1 MTKERDSVNWR
12 SDPKGQTNGHPSMCL
27 AVVHTRHKSER
38 KTLDACK
45 KMTRLLLLLLLFI
58 PAACFFF
65 LLHADGYCFVLLAD
79 EHQSNLPFFVGGE
92 REREIFDAI
101 SRRR

>member
-1 MTKERDSVNWR
+1 
-12 SDPKGQTNGHPSMCL
+12 
-27 AVVHTRHKSER
+27 
-38 KTLDACK
+38 
-45 KMTRLLLLLLLFI
+45 MTRLLLLLLFI

-92 REREIFDAI
+92 RERYSMQSVAAVK
-101 SRRR
+101 